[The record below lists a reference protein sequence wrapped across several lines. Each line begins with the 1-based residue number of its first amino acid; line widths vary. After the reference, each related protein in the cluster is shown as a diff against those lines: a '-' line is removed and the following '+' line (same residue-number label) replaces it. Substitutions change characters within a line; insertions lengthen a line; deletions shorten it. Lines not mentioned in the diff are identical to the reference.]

1 MERRYIL
8 FDTPARDL
16 LYPFTHT
23 RPVAAIRV
31 GILTIREKW
40 ERWLNASASFLTL
53 PYLQEKFPLQVIN
66 AEDQCVLI
74 NGHVLPDRQLVAA
87 VQALRTGQ
95 ELYREGMLVAKVVVA
110 GSMRLEGRGLLEA
123 GGAGSLGVDSLLA
136 GDSDSLVGGS
146 GHSDSNAQS
155 GSISGSSDGGSGY
168 SGGSSLLA
176 GDSDLFAGDSGHPGG
191 DSSVL
196 TVHHSAAVERLNYQE
211 SVQQLTYPWDIF
223 RLNDSALRQDFSL
236 LTEGRI
242 SAPIPGS
249 NQVSGAENIF
259 LEPGAVVEHSILNGK
274 TGPIYIAKGAEV
286 MEGCLIRGPLALC
299 EGAVL
304 KMGTKIYG
312 ATTLGPG
319 SVGGGEIKN
328 VVMLGYSNKGHDGY
342 LGDAVLGEWCNLGG
356 NTTNSNLKNNAGTV
370 RVWVEA
376 KNEAIP
382 AGTKCGLIMG
392 DYSRSGIGTMF
403 NTGTVI
409 GVSCNIF
416 GSEFPPKFVPSF
428 SWGGVQPEPYREM
441 EALRDARQ
449 WMRFKGQELGDVEE
463 RLLKA
468 VYTKVKS

>member
-136 GDSDSLVGGS
+136 GDSD
-146 GHSDSNAQS
+146 
-155 GSISGSSDGGSGY
+155 
-168 SGGSSLLA
+168 
-176 GDSDLFAGDSGHPGG
+176 LFAGDSGHPGG
-191 DSSVL
+191 DSSAL
-196 TVHHSAAVERLNYQE
+196 TVHHSAAVEHLNYQE

>member
-31 GILTIREKW
+31 GILTIKEKW
-40 ERWLNASASFLTL
+40 ERWLHASASFLTL
-53 PYLQEKFPLQVIN
+53 PYLQEKFPLQSIH

-74 NGHVLPDRQLVAA
+74 NGHILPDTSLVAA
-87 VQALRTGQ
+87 INALETGQ
-95 ELYREGMLVAKVVVA
+95 ELYMDNVLLAKVV
-110 GSMRLEGRGLLEA
+110 
-123 GGAGSLGVDSLLA
+123 LGNDWQLY
-136 GDSDSLVGGS
+136 GS
-146 GHSDSNAQS
+146 GHR
-155 GSISGSSDGGSGY
+155 
-168 SGGSSLLA
+168 
-176 GDSDLFAGDSGHPGG
+176 
-191 DSSVL
+191 V
-196 TVHHSAAVERLNYQE
+196 NYQE

-223 RLNDSALRQDFSL
+223 RLNDGALRQDFSL
-236 LTEGRI
+236 LTAGRT
-242 SAPIPGS
+242 SAPVPAS

-259 LEPGAVVEHSILNGK
+259 LEAGAVVEHSILNGK

-299 EGAVL
+299 EGAML

-328 VVMLGYSNKGHDGY
+328 VVMFGYSNKGHDGY

-356 NTTNSNLKNNAGTV
+356 NTTNSNLKNNASTV

-376 KNEAIP
+376 RKEAIP

-392 DYSRSGIGTMF
+392 DFSRSGIGTMF

-416 GSEFPPKFVPSF
+416 GGEFPPKFVPSF
-428 SWGGVQPEPYREM
+428 SWGGAAPEVYREQ

-449 WMRFKGQELGDVEE
+449 WMQFKGQQLGDVEE
-463 RLLKA
+463 RVLKA
-468 VYTKVKS
+468 VYAAVKS

>member
-40 ERWLNASASFLTL
+40 ERWLNASASFHTL
-53 PYLQEKFPLQVIN
+53 PYLQEKFPLQSTT

-74 NGHVLPDRQLVAA
+74 NGHILPDVSLVAA
-87 VQALRTGQ
+87 ISALETGQ
-95 ELYREGMLVAKVVVA
+95 ELYKDDILLAKVV
-110 GSMRLEGRGLLEA
+110 R
-123 GGAGSLGVDSLLA
+123 
-136 GDSDSLVGGS
+136 
-146 GHSDSNAQS
+146 
-155 GSISGSSDGGSGY
+155 
-168 SGGSSLLA
+168 
-176 GDSDLFAGDSGHPGG
+176 GG
-191 DSSVL
+191 DWDL
-196 TVHHSAAVERLNYQE
+196 HASADRLDYQE
-211 SVQQLTYPWDIF
+211 SVRQLTYPWDIF

-236 LTEGRI
+236 LTAGRT
-242 SAPIPGS
+242 SAPIPAS
-249 NQVSGAENIF
+249 NQVSGADNIF
-259 LEPGAVVEHSILNGK
+259 LEPGAVVEHSILNGN
-274 TGPIYIAKGAEV
+274 TGPIYIAHAAEV

-356 NTTNSNLKNNAGTV
+356 NTTNSNLKNNASTV

-376 KNEAIP
+376 RNEAIP

-416 GSEFPPKFVPSF
+416 GGEFPPKFVPSF
-428 SWGGVQPEPYREM
+428 SWGGVAPETYRVQ

-449 WMRFKGQELGDVEE
+449 WMQFKGQQLGDAEE
-463 RLLKA
+463 RLLRA
-468 VYTKVKS
+468 LYTAVKS

>member
-40 ERWLNASASFLTL
+40 ERWLNASTSFLTL
-53 PYLQEKFPLQVIN
+53 PYLQEKFPLQTIH

-74 NGHVLPDRQLVAA
+74 NGHILPDHKLVAA
-87 VQALRTGQ
+87 VQALETGQ
-95 ELYREGMLVAKVVVA
+95 ELYWEGVLVAKVVVA
-110 GSMRLEGRGLLEA
+110 GSLKLPESGGRGLP
-123 GGAGSLGVDSLLA
+123 VA
-136 GDSDSLVGGS
+136 GDADYSGGDA
-146 GHSDSNAQS
+146 HV
-155 GSISGSSDGGSGY
+155 GGSGY
-168 SGGSSLLA
+168 SGGNSWEGAAGPAINDSMGDIVEQA
-176 GDSDLFAGDSGHPGG
+176 HGDSLVGGSVYSGG
-191 DSSVL
+191 DSSAL
-196 TVHHSAAVERLNYQE
+196 TVHHTAAVQRLNYQE

-236 LTEGRI
+236 LTEGRT
-242 SAPIPGS
+242 SAPISGS

-356 NTTNSNLKNNAGTV
+356 NTTNSNLKNNASTV

-376 KNEAIP
+376 RNEAIP

-416 GSEFPPKFVPSF
+416 GGEFPPKFVPSF
-428 SWGGVQPEPYREM
+428 SWGGVHPEPYREQ

-449 WMRFKGQELGDVEE
+449 WMQFKGQQLGDVEE

-468 VYTKVKS
+468 VYAKVKS

>member
-40 ERWLNASASFLTL
+40 ERWLNASASFQTL
-53 PYLQEKFPLQVIN
+53 PYLQEKFPLQSTTV
-66 AEDQCVLI
+66 EDQCVLI
-74 NGHVLPDRQLVAA
+74 NGHILPDLSLVTAIN
-87 VQALRTGQ
+87 ALETGQ
-95 ELYREGMLVAKVVVA
+95 ELYSDHVLLAKVV
-110 GSMRLEGRGLLEA
+110 R
-123 GGAGSLGVDSLLA
+123 
-136 GDSDSLVGGS
+136 
-146 GHSDSNAQS
+146 
-155 GSISGSSDGGSGY
+155 
-168 SGGSSLLA
+168 
-176 GDSDLFAGDSGHPGG
+176 GG
-191 DSSVL
+191 DGDFNASGN
-196 TVHHSAAVERLNYQE
+196 RLDYQE

-236 LTEGRI
+236 LTAGRT
-242 SAPIPGS
+242 SAPIPAS

-259 LEPGAVVEHSILNGK
+259 LEPGAVVEHSVLNGN
-274 TGPIYIAKGAEV
+274 TGPIYIGNGAEV

-299 EGAVL
+299 EGAML

-356 NTTNSNLKNNAGTV
+356 NTTNSNLKNNASTV

-376 KNEAIP
+376 RNGTVA

-416 GSEFPPKFVPSF
+416 GGGFPPKFVPSF
-428 SWGGVQPEPYREM
+428 SWGGVATETYRIQ

-449 WMRFKGQELGDVEE
+449 WMQFKGQQLGDVEE
-463 RLLKA
+463 RLLRA
-468 VYTKVKS
+468 VYAAVKS

>member
-53 PYLQEKFPLQVIN
+53 PYLQEKFPLQTITS
-66 AEDQCVLI
+66 EDQCVLI
-74 NGHVLPDRQLVAA
+74 NGHLLPDNQLVKAI
-87 VQALRTGQ
+87 QALETGQ
-95 ELYREGMLVAKVVVA
+95 ELYLDNILLARAVA
-110 GSMRLEGRGLLEA
+110 GCDLQQEGN
-123 GGAGSLGVDSLLA
+123 
-136 GDSDSLVGGS
+136 
-146 GHSDSNAQS
+146 SN
-155 GSISGSSDGGSGY
+155 
-168 SGGSSLLA
+168 
-176 GDSDLFAGDSGHPGG
+176 
-191 DSSVL
+191 
-196 TVHHSAAVERLNYQE
+196 RLNYQE

-223 RLNDSALRQDFSL
+223 RLNDGALRQDFSL
-236 LTEGRI
+236 LTKGRT

-274 TGPIYIAKGAEV
+274 TGPIYIAEGAEV

-356 NTTNSNLKNNAGTV
+356 NTTNSNLKNNASTV
-370 RVWVEA
+370 RVWIEA
-376 KNEAIP
+376 RNEAIP

-416 GSEFPPKFVPSF
+416 GGEFPPKFVPSF
-428 SWGGVQPEPYREM
+428 SWGGVHPEPYREQ

-449 WMRFKGQELGDVEE
+449 WMQFKGQQLGEVEE

-468 VYTKVKS
+468 VYANVKS

>member
-1 MERRYIL
+1 MERHYIL

-40 ERWLNASASFLTL
+40 ERWFKTSASFLTL
-53 PYLQEKFPLQVIN
+53 PYLQEKFPLQSVF
-66 AEDQCVLI
+66 ADDQCVLI
-74 NGHVLPDRQLVAA
+74 NGSVLPDGGLVEAIRG
-87 VQALRTGQ
+87 LKMGQ
-95 ELYREGMLVAKVVVA
+95 RLYKDEILVAKMVMGGDLGQLVVEVGL
-110 GSMRLEGRGLLEA
+110 GSDFEQLLAE
-123 GGAGSLGVDSLLA
+123 GGAGVDLGQPTACDR
-136 GDSDSLVGGS
+136 
-146 GHSDSNAQS
+146 
-155 GSISGSSDGGSGY
+155 I
-168 SGGSSLLA
+168 
-176 GDSDLFAGDSGHPGG
+176 
-191 DSSVL
+191 
-196 TVHHSAAVERLNYQE
+196 NYQE
-211 SVQQLTYPWDIF
+211 SLLQLIYPWDIF
-223 RLNDSALRQDFSL
+223 RLNDSALRQDFAL
-236 LTEGRI
+236 LTAGRT
-242 SAPIPGS
+242 SAPISAS
-249 NQVSGAENIF
+249 NHVSGVENIF

-286 MEGCLIRGPLALC
+286 MEGCLIRGALALC
-299 EGAVL
+299 EGAML

-328 VVMLGYSNKGHDGY
+328 VVMMGYSNKGHDGY

-356 NTTNSNLKNNAGTV
+356 NTTNSNLKNNASTV

-376 KNEAIP
+376 KKEAIP

-416 GSEFPPKFVPSF
+416 GGEFPPKFVPSF
-428 SWGGVQPEPYREM
+428 SWGGVQPAPYREQ

-449 WMRFKGQELGDVEE
+449 WMQFKGQQLGDIEE

-468 VYTKVKS
+468 VYAAVRGKS

>member
-53 PYLQEKFPLQVIN
+53 PYLQEKFPLQTITS
-66 AEDQCVLI
+66 EDQCVLI
-74 NGHVLPDRQLVAA
+74 NGHLLPDNQLVKAI
-87 VQALRTGQ
+87 QALETGQ
-95 ELYREGMLVAKVVVA
+95 ELYLDNILLARAVA
-110 GSMRLEGRGLLEA
+110 GCDLQQEGTG
-123 GGAGSLGVDSLLA
+123 
-136 GDSDSLVGGS
+136 
-146 GHSDSNAQS
+146 N
-155 GSISGSSDGGSGY
+155 
-168 SGGSSLLA
+168 
-176 GDSDLFAGDSGHPGG
+176 
-191 DSSVL
+191 
-196 TVHHSAAVERLNYQE
+196 RLNYQE

-236 LTEGRI
+236 LTKGRT
-242 SAPIPGS
+242 SATIPGS

-274 TGPIYIAKGAEV
+274 TGPIYIAEGAEV

-356 NTTNSNLKNNAGTV
+356 NTTNSNLKNNASTV
-370 RVWVEA
+370 RVWIEA
-376 KNEAIP
+376 RNEAIP

-416 GSEFPPKFVPSF
+416 GGEFPPKFVPSF
-428 SWGGVQPEPYREM
+428 SWGGVHPEPYREQ

-449 WMRFKGQELGDVEE
+449 WMQFKGQQLGEVEE
-463 RLLKA
+463 QLLKA
-468 VYTKVKS
+468 VYANVKS

>member
-1 MERRYIL
+1 MERHYIL

-40 ERWLNASASFLTL
+40 ERWFKTSASFLTL
-53 PYLQEKFPLQVIN
+53 PYLQEKFPLQTVF
-66 AEDQCVLI
+66 ADDQCVLI
-74 NGHVLPDRQLVAA
+74 NGGVLPDAGLLEAIRGLKV
-87 VQALRTGQ
+87 GQ
-95 ELYREGMLVAKVVVA
+95 GLYKDDILVAKVVV
-110 GSMRLEGRGLLEA
+110 GGDFGGVPGDLGLV
-123 GGAGSLGVDSLLA
+123 GGDWQLA
-136 GDSDSLVGGS
+136 GDGLGQLVAEGGV
-146 GHSDSNAQS
+146 GVGLGQ
-155 GSISGSSDGGSGY
+155 
-168 SGGSSLLA
+168 LTA
-176 GDSDLFAGDSGHPGG
+176 GD
-191 DSSVL
+191 
-196 TVHHSAAVERLNYQE
+196 RINYQE
-211 SVQQLTYPWDIF
+211 SLQQLIYPWDIF
-223 RLNDSALRQDFSL
+223 RLNDSALRQDFAL
-236 LTEGRI
+236 LTEGRT
-242 SAPIPGS
+242 SAPISGS
-249 NQVSGAENIF
+249 NQVSGGENVF
-259 LEPGAVVEHSILNGK
+259 LEAGAVVEHSILNGK

-299 EGAVL
+299 EGAML

-328 VVMLGYSNKGHDGY
+328 VMMMGYSNKGHDGY

-356 NTTNSNLKNNAGTV
+356 NTTNSNLKNNASTV

-416 GSEFPPKFVPSF
+416 GGEFPPKFVPSF
-428 SWGGVQPEPYREM
+428 SWGGVQPAPYREQ

-449 WMRFKGQELGDVEE
+449 WMQFKGQQLGDVEE

-468 VYTKVKS
+468 VYAAVRGKS